1 MSVVESALGGEHV
14 GVEGQMGFA
23 TGEWSRHVGEK
34 IAKSSKASEGEV
46 AARAVQLAEERQNNG
61 DQRAGHVGFY
71 LIGDGR
77 ETLERAMAMRGSLT
91 LSLRRSVRRH
101 ALPLYSGVTVAVAAL
116 FTRALIVKAHSQG
129 VRDWL
134 LVLVAFL
141 AMTVASQF
149 VVTVINWLL
158 TKLAKPELL
167 PRMDFSRGVP
177 AELRT
182 LVAVPCM
189 LTTSEGVSDLIGH
202 LEVRFLANRDENVHF
217 CLLSDF
223 LDADRGNLP
232 DHGPLLDL
240 AQTGIEDLN
249 TKYSHDGV
257 DVFFLLHRPRRWNA
271 GERRWMGYER
281 KRGKLEELNGFLR
294 DRDRDCFS
302 RVVGR
307 TAVLEGVRYV
317 ITLDADTDLPRD
329 AVLQVVGT
337 LAHPLSRPGCDDAKL
352 RVTSARGM
360 LEPSVVV
367 SCAAS
372 NRSLYARLWSGDP
385 GVDP

>member
-1 MSVVESALGGEHV
+1 MSVVESALRGDPQGAYDK
-14 GVEGQMGFA
+14 MSFA
-23 TGEWSRHVGEK
+23 TRDHYRHVVEK
-34 IAKSSKASEGEV
+34 IANRSKASEGEV
-46 AARAVQLAEERQNNG
+46 AARAVQLAEESQNNG

-149 VVTVINWLL
+149 VVTVLNWLL

-177 AELRT
+177 AELCT

-189 LTTSEGVSDLIGH
+189 LTTPEGVGDLIGS

-223 LDADRGNLP
+223 LHAARGSLP
-232 DHGPLLDL
+232 DDGPLLDL
-240 AQTGIEDLN
+240 AQTGIEHLN
-249 TKYSHDGV
+249 PKSSHDGV
-257 DVFFLLHRPRRWNA
+257 DVFFLLHRPRRS
-271 GERRWMGYER
+271 R
-281 KRGKLEELNGFLR
+281 KKTSTPSWLYLVFRSSMPVWARSRSGPSSGR
-294 DRDRDCFS
+294 FS
-302 RVVGR
+302 WS
-307 TAVLEGVRYV
+307 A
-317 ITLDADTDLPRD
+317 
-329 AVLQVVGT
+329 
-337 LAHPLSRPGCDDAKL
+337 SRKSD
-352 RVTSARGM
+352 
-360 LEPSVVV
+360 
-367 SCAAS
+367 
-372 NRSLYARLWSGDP
+372 NRQK
-385 GVDP
+385 